1 MLLQPPPQDTVGTSP
16 LPTPSL
22 PCPSLLPLGSSSPGV
37 DLCCFPAPCPQKTSL
52 APPQPCC
59 LPPSCSPQPWPGGPW
74 GMEGTPTPLQSPHR
88 GQHIPSSPPHCC
100 WLCQTEDP
108 KQHHRVRPPVPPRVG
123 HGGGGTP
130 NPAWTPL
137 LQWGRHIWE
146 APLGPG
152 ATTAVSPVSHPS
164 PVPGAVLV
172 GSLRARGAT
181 AARSRSARSPRAAD
195 PLHKLQKVLGP
206 REQLV

>member
-1 MLLQPPPQDTVGTSP
+1 MLLQPPPQDMLGRSP

-22 PCPSLLPLGSSSPGV
+22 PFPSLPPLGSSSPGV

-88 GQHIPSSPPHCC
+88 GQHIPSSPPRCF
-100 WLCQTEDP
+100 WLCRTEDP
-108 KQHHRVRPPVPPRVG
+108 KRHHRARPPVPPRVG

-130 NPAWTPL
+130 DPKPC
-137 LQWGRHIWE
+137 
-146 APLGPG
+146 LGP
-152 ATTAVSPVSHPS
+152 AAAVGPAHLGGT
-164 PVPGAVLV
+164 PGAGCHHRGVTRV
-172 GSLRARGAT
+172 TSQPRARRCPRAVPASQGCH
-181 AARSRSARSPRAAD
+181 RGEEPEREVPPSGRSP
-195 PLHKLQKVLGP
+195 PQVTEGP
-206 REQLV
+206 WTS